1 MCIRDR
7 AKRALGFSSLHIM
20 LSDVLPNICHV
31 VMPKF
36 LLSIASAMIAEASIS
51 FLGLGDPASKS
62 WGMMINFAFS
72 RGGFINGYWWW
83 YLAPG
88 LCITL
93 FVMSV
98 VLMGHFLE
106 EKEMSIL
113 RLE

>member
-1 MCIRDR
+1 MV
-7 AKRALGFSSLHIM
+7 
-20 LSDVLPNICHV
+20 SDVLPNISHV

-51 FLGLGDPASKS
+51 FLGLGDPAMKS

-88 LCITL
+88 ICITL
-93 FVMSV
+93 FVLSV
-98 VLMGHFLE
+98 VLMGSVLE
-106 EKEMSIL
+106 EKEKATL
-113 RLE
+113 GLE